1 MNFNIINLK
10 ILRISQLNH
19 IDHLLGHKLDL
30 QVPVIFN
37 HKIF

>member
-19 IDHLLGHKLDL
+19 IDHLPGHKLDQ